1 MIAALNAQ
9 DHQGYAITNPQPTAA
24 SIAASQVFAQLNPT
38 ITNAVIGLASLVAP
52 GPAGFAATIAALM
65 EEKGLLNIPAMR
77 SIPGIQA
84 ISDILDIPQDFVAQI
99 MEGITDPIGDV
110 LSQGTEALADALSG
124 FLGPEESAGP
134 DDAGEVEGG
143 APDIEPVPD
152 VTTDTDA
159 APPTARTY
167 PEVDAKTKERVLAN
181 ILAGLTRTGRP
192 TEGVTAFGP
201 VFT

>member
-1 MIAALNAQ
+1 
-9 DHQGYAITNPQPTAA
+9 
-24 SIAASQVFAQLNPT
+24 
-38 ITNAVIGLASLVAP
+38 
-52 GPAGFAATIAALM
+52 M

-110 LSQGTEALADALSG
+110 LSQGTDALADALSG

-159 APPTARTY
+159 APPPTARTFAD
-167 PEVDAKTKERVLAN
+167 VDDETRRRILAN
-181 ILAGLTRTGRP
+181 IISGLQRTGRP

-201 VFT
+201 LYGKNFPERSGDGVYEIQPYPRNTFA